1 MARKWYFFGDFQTLW
16 NDVVHSVVSH
26 EFFPCLIESRILGN
40 YPIYA
45 HWGWLPTFCI
55 LIACRVKIENR
66 CRYSKQPP
74 LIRDFFFRSSSA
86 VGIGGSSSRSSV
98 WALSVRHIKDNMR
111 FSFSTFTFEPAAA
124 LLSIVVERSH
134 RHRSHL
140 LWQLLVPPGVYSALE
155 NLSICIHF
163 FVSSSASQYILSNMH
178 YLCVWK
184 ILCLETES
192 KCLIWPIFTLYQTL

>member
-1 MARKWYFFGDFQTLW
+1 MKLLDAMPDNFFFSWWALTQQWQDSFWSLSSLAQCLKIIYNMSHLKVEMTLVDSNVDFWLSKKFKYISEKKKTLIRLARKWYFFGDFQTLW

-66 CRYSKQPP
+66 CRYSKQP
-74 LIRDFFFRSSSA
+74 LIRDFFFRSSAA

-111 FSFSTFTFEPAAA
+111 FSFSTFTFE
-124 LLSIVVERSH
+124 LL
-134 RHRSHL
+134 L
-140 LWQLLVPPGVYSALE
+140 LFS
-155 NLSICIHF
+155 LS
-163 FVSSSASQYILSNMH
+163 
-178 YLCVWK
+178 
-184 ILCLETES
+184 
-192 KCLIWPIFTLYQTL
+192 